1 MDRDLCPGL
10 PGRAEIGQPVS
21 NFEFETFNPE
31 EGGFEKHS
39 LREYLDKGRWVVF
52 VFYPAD
58 FTFVCPTELADLAER
73 HSKLRKMGV
82 EVISVS
88 TDTKFAHMAWQRSE
102 KFLEDV
108 KFQMAADGTGC
119 ISRYFGV
126 YDDAA
131 GTAYRGTFIISP
143 EGNLVSAEVNL
154 NNVGRNVD
162 ELIRKLEANVH
173 LAKNP
178 EQACP
183 ARWRPGQRTLMPS
196 SEIVGK
202 VWGALKL

>member
-1 MDRDLCPGL
+1 MNPETCVMLSGKAAM
-10 PGRAEIGQPVS
+10 GRKVS
-21 NFEFETFNPE
+21 DFAFETFNPAQ
-31 EGGFEKHS
+31 GGFEDHS
-39 LREYLDKGRWVVF
+39 LNEYLQKGHWVVIF
-52 VFYPAD
+52 FYPAD
-58 FTFVCPTELADLAER
+58 FTFVCPTELADLADQ
-73 HSKLRKMGV
+73 RKKFQELGV

-126 YDDAA
+126 YDEAS

-143 EGNLVSAEVNL
+143 DGTLVSAEVNL

-183 ARWRPGQRTLMPS
+183 ARWKPGQRTLRPS
-196 SEIVGK
+196 EEIVGK

>member
-1 MDRDLCPGL
+1 MNPETCVMLSGKAAM
-10 PGRAEIGQPVS
+10 GRKVS
-21 NFEFETFNPE
+21 DFAFETFNPAQ
-31 EGGFEKHS
+31 GGFEDHS
-39 LREYLDKGRWVVF
+39 LNEYLQKGHWVVIF
-52 VFYPAD
+52 FYPAD
-58 FTFVCPTELADLAER
+58 FTFVCPTELADLADQ
-73 HSKLRKMGV
+73 RKKFHELGV

-173 LAKNP
+173 LAQNP
-178 EQACP
+178 AEACP

>member
-1 MDRDLCPGL
+1 MDMDLCATL
-10 PGRAEIGQPVS
+10 PGKAVIGRKVS
-21 NFEFETFNPE
+21 DFKFETFNPA
-31 EGGFEKHS
+31 EGGFEEHS
-39 LREYLDKGRWVVF
+39 LNEYLMKGRWVVIF
-52 VFYPAD
+52 FYPAD
-58 FTFVCPTELADLAER
+58 FTFVCPTELADLADQ
-73 HSKLRKMGV
+73 RKKFHELGV

-173 LAKNP
+173 LAQNP
-178 EQACP
+178 AEACP